1 MVRGWGCYRLG
12 IRRTRAAKQ
21 DKAGD
26 GDAAPHPTTHELS
39 IPAVWDVFAGERCP
53 SLECKTGIYCEQKH
67 MSEIDRELS

>member
-53 SLECKTGIYCEQKH
+53 SLV
-67 MSEIDRELS
+67 